1 MNATLRKSEFDVS
14 SPVGPWSRQLHAAS
28 TDIAST
34 QALTLA
40 SVEWQIAVHQRLG
53 HLMRLERGWDGYG
66 GLPVKREVLQF
77 ALRILAAVM
86 DDTAVSPQIVP
97 ISDGSLQL
105 EWHKRDVH
113 LEVHVLAP
121 YRVQVVYER
130 NAQEDEFDVVGN
142 FARIQQLVPA
152 R

>member
-1 MNATLRKSEFDVS
+1 
-14 SPVGPWSRQLHAAS
+14 
-28 TDIAST
+28 
-34 QALTLA
+34 
-40 SVEWQIAVHQRLG
+40 
-53 HLMRLERGWDGYG
+53 MRLERGWDGYG